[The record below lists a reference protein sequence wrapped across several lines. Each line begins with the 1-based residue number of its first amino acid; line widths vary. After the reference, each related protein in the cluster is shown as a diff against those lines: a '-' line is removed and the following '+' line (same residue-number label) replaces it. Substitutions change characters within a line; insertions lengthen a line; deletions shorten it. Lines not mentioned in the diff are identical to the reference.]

1 MLNVASFVDHQ
12 HSVSFSNSEQEDLLK
27 VSRNISSACDMYGS
41 VGSHYSKRNMRQS
54 NLWNSYSNESAGSM
68 LESPSSSVDSLDP
81 SSPRQRPS
89 TTDSSGG
96 GSFYVTMVPL
106 KSGSKVSVS
115 ITRGKHSVDT
125 FFFLSLSVFFYCC
138 RFIVANATKKT
149 TKT

>member
-1 MLNVASFVDHQ
+1 MSYSFSFSFRSADHQ
-12 HSVSFSNSEQEDLLK
+12 NSFSSCEQEELLK
-27 VSRNISSACDMYGS
+27 VSRNISSSVDMYGS
-41 VGSHYSKRNMRQS
+41 VGSHYSKRHMRQS

-89 TTDSSGG
+89 ATDSSGG

-115 ITRGKHSVDT
+115 EQINYNPVRADSIQNGFL
-125 FFFLSLSVFFYCC
+125 FF
-138 RFIVANATKKT
+138 AK
-149 TKT
+149 